1 MHTASSKLV
10 VEPAF
15 PARLVAP
22 KLHKFPEQETG
33 PRMKFRFATSSL
45 AFLRLPCAALG
56 LCLSVGIVSAQATDP
71 SPRMSPI
78 VRAIQRAEAAVVNIQ
93 GNKFVTT
100 ASSNGA
106 GAKQEVNGMGTGVII
121 DPRGYII
128 TNLHVVE
135 DVSRIEVTLSDGSTA
150 IAKLI
155 NYDPDTDLAMIKI
168 PTSKDLPTIQFGTSS
183 DLMRGETVIAIG
195 NPFGYQNT
203 VTQGII
209 SALHRDI
216 PVNVTQEYKNLI
228 QTNADINPGNS
239 GGPLLNLEGDVI
251 GINVAVRVGA
261 QGIGFAIPI
270 DSALEVMA
278 DLVASSRREPIEHGL
293 DLVRTYEAGTSKLSL
308 RSSNDER
315 SENRDLQVCDVIE
328 SINGLPISN
337 RLELELALLE
347 HRPGESVDMVVA
359 RGNSKYPL
367 ALKLRTSG
375 NSLSDSTIAKLVWD
389 QIGIRV
395 TPVPANDVA
404 SINEDYRGGLRIT
417 EIRPGSPAAKQRL
430 VPGDIIV
437 GIMEWQTVSL
447 ENLQWILASP
457 HFKSASPAKYYVIRK
472 RQQLMIAL
480 TPEQAKVR

>member
-1 MHTASSKLV
+1 
-10 VEPAF
+10 
-15 PARLVAP
+15 
-22 KLHKFPEQETG
+22 
-33 PRMKFRFATSSL
+33 
-45 AFLRLPCAALG
+45 
-56 LCLSVGIVSAQATDP
+56 
-71 SPRMSPI
+71 MSPI

-308 RSSNDER
+308 RSSSDER

-347 HRPGESVDMVVA
+347 HRPGE
-359 RGNSKYPL
+359 
-367 ALKLRTSG
+367 
-375 NSLSDSTIAKLVWD
+375 
-389 QIGIRV
+389 
-395 TPVPANDVA
+395 
-404 SINEDYRGGLRIT
+404 
-417 EIRPGSPAAKQRL
+417 
-430 VPGDIIV
+430 
-437 GIMEWQTVSL
+437 
-447 ENLQWILASP
+447 
-457 HFKSASPAKYYVIRK
+457 
-472 RQQLMIAL
+472 
-480 TPEQAKVR
+480 